1 MEEAN
6 QQLSPSQSTQGAVA
20 TDFVYECVF
29 QAPEDAHEAH
39 DSPGREAPPK
49 LNNDGGGTRQR
60 RAGRGRPGSQTSRM
74 AGRALASWRLEYL
87 KSGIDN

>member
-39 DSPGREAPPK
+39 DSPGREAP
-49 LNNDGGGTRQR
+49 
-60 RAGRGRPGSQTSRM
+60 AE
-74 AGRALASWRLEYL
+74 A
-87 KSGIDN
+87 